1 MRTVRSLFVALYA
14 DEASGEMIQFST
26 FGLAEEVQI
35 QKQYCS
41 QENERRLAI
50 QNSSDV
56 DATRSLFYYWAGL
69 SLNRAVLL
77 EETHTRAPRI
87 GRRGVCVVSMN
98 LQTHIPMSFWA

>member
-56 DATRSLFYYWAGL
+56 DATRSLFYY
-69 SLNRAVLL
+69 
-77 EETHTRAPRI
+77 
-87 GRRGVCVVSMN
+87 
-98 LQTHIPMSFWA
+98 

>member
-35 QKQYCS
+35 QKHCS

-56 DATRSLFYYWAGL
+56 DATRV
-69 SLNRAVLL
+69 VLL
-77 EETHTRAPRI
+77 SWAFPQQSCFIGGNAHARSAI
-87 GRRGVCVVSMN
+87 GRGGVCVVSMN